1 MSAMAPETTVHRV
14 GQLIADKYKVVRL
27 VGSGGMGS
35 VYEAENVSI
44 GKRVALK
51 FLHVGARSDG
61 TSLARFQ
68 REARAI
74 SAVGSAHVVQVF
86 DWGQDGHDHPF
97 LVMEFLDGRDLS
109 ERIEQIGRIEVGDAI
124 RYTVEA
130 LRGLRKVH
138 AAGIVHRDLKPENL
152 FLVTGD
158 DDLLH
163 VKIVDFGLSKL
174 VEGNDLDSPDFEQS
188 ARLTQAG
195 AIVGTPLYMS
205 PEQIEALVE
214 LDHRTD
220 IWAMGAILHEMLA
233 GSPPFMDRSYA
244 RLVMAICQR
253 DPADLAKLN
262 PDVPAPLAGVARR
275 ALTRD
280 RDERLQTADAFIQA
294 LSQVAQVD
302 VGTSGVQVPVT
313 MAHVHP
319 HSPGGLHSP
328 GALGGG
334 GTLVHA
340 PSATNS
346 SATNSSATGAPSA
359 SKTLV
364 SSKVAILPV
373 PAAVVAAGPITPA
386 RVVAGTNEPPVAPL
400 DATIAAH
407 TKGAATMW
415 LADAPVFSIW
425 RGEVDS
431 PDRLRIEA
439 RDGSV
444 RDLRLE
450 PVGPLTLGRVAQ
462 VGAETNDLVYPDV
475 ASRLAGRL
483 RHDGVRWWLAR
494 REECSVPVQV
504 GTRALA
510 RGEEAPI
517 VHGAVV
523 TVGAMRAT
531 MVDRR
536 YVSRSVPAG
545 TVDQLSGLLGRG
557 GLEQEVATSLQ
568 HESRFGLAMVMVGAA
583 DAPSQRAPYPLGV
596 YAAVAVHRQWPG
608 AVIARDGD
616 MVVLL
621 VKGDAE
627 RLATEA
633 HKLVQTLETI
643 HAKPLACGYWTLE
656 GDAANAGSEVELALN
671 AMEAVAGPVVRVDD
685 EVVSLRDLSPT
696 MHLASSRAVLDRA
709 RQPKNQLLMFG
720 IEEQAA
726 LKLIGPKVVPALEQE
741 LAAIIATRVGP
752 SAKITCLADGVIGA
766 CVSRKV
772 DAAALGVDVQCEWHA
787 RPPITDGKVE
797 LPRTL
802 SWEEAIGDGAA
813 VRAKELSR
821 ECCDAHGV
829 MSALSGGLPYPIAGR
844 VHAAI
849 GASSAVERVK
859 MLFDVLE
866 GTWRFIALV
875 LAAANFTKGGTQG
888 DGEPGAAPS
897 EKGEAQL
904 RAFYERNKTRTGLP
918 LGAWR
923 ELARH
928 AAKGFSGN
936 QDPIGILARQLLN
949 VKLTPNQTF
958 DTLSN
963 LLHNERNNFAHGHY
977 NEARAGADMV
987 EFEQMTRAF
996 LRALRPL
1003 AAWTLVTVQRTEP
1016 DLYGESQTIEYIDH
1030 TGPYATG
1037 ARRRIGF
1044 NSPIR
1049 LANVVYLVRWRDGLV
1064 LPLEPWVR
1072 RIVRDDRFDLFWID
1086 HMPRP
1091 GGCNFSGVV
1100 SGDSTKDPCD
1110 TRRLPP
1116 RLRKLVTS

>member
-1 MSAMAPETTVHRV
+1 MTSIAPETSHQRV
-14 GQLIADKYKVVRL
+14 GQLVGGKYQVVRL
-27 VGSGGMGS
+27 IGSGGMGS
-35 VYEAENVSI
+35 VYEAENVAI

-51 FLHVGARSDG
+51 FLHMSAQRDD

-74 SAVGSAHVVQVF
+74 SAVESAHIVQVF
-86 DWGQDGHDHPF
+86 DWGQDDDGHPF
-97 LVMEFLDGRDLS
+97 LVMELLDGRDLS
-109 ERIEQIGRIEVGDAI
+109 ERIQQVGRIAVGDAV
-124 RYTVEA
+124 RFTVEA

-152 FLVTGD
+152 FLVLGD

-174 VEGNDLDSPDFEQS
+174 VEGGELESPNFEQS

-195 AIVGTPLYMS
+195 AVVGTPLYMS
-205 PEQIEALVE
+205 PEQIEAIVE
-214 LDHRTD
+214 IDHRVD

-233 GSPPFMDRSYA
+233 GTPPFTDRSYA

-253 DPADLAKLN
+253 DPVDLTNVN
-262 PDVPAPLAGVARR
+262 PEVPPALAQVTLA

-280 RDERLQTADAFIQA
+280 RDMRLASADAFIAA
-294 LSQVAQVD
+294 LSQVAPID
-302 VGTSGVQVPVT
+302 VGTSGVSIPETRVEPVSIPGH
-313 MAHVHP
+313 MALAA
-319 HSPGGLHSP
+319 SR
-328 GALGGG
+328 
-334 GTLVHA
+334 TL
-340 PSATNS
+340 PSS
-346 SATNSSATGAPSA
+346 
-359 SKTLV
+359 L
-364 SSKVAILPV
+364 
-373 PAAVVAAGPITPA
+373 PAAVVNVDAAPATPQPLPSSTLESS
-386 RVVAGTNEPPVAPL
+386 GGPL

-415 LADAPVFSIW
+415 LSDAPVFSIW
-425 RGEVDS
+425 RGEVAS
-431 PDRLRIEA
+431 PDRLRVEA

-450 PVGPLTLGRVAQ
+450 PVGPLSLGRVQQ
-462 VGAETNDLVYPDV
+462 VGSEVNDLVYADV
-475 ASRLAGRL
+475 ASRLAARF

-494 REECSVPVQV
+494 RKECSVPVQV

-517 VHGAVV
+517 VHGTFV

-545 TVDQLSGLLGRG
+545 TVDQQSGLLARG
-557 GLEQEVATSLQ
+557 GLEQEVATALQ
-568 HESRFGLAMVMVGAA
+568 HEGAFGLALVMVGF
-583 DAPSQRAPYPLGV
+583 DAPPSVRAPYP
-596 YAAVAVHRQWPG
+596 VAVNVGVAAHRQWSSS
-608 AVIARDGD
+608 VVARDGD
-616 MVVLL
+616 VVAVL
-621 VKGDAE
+621 VRGGADHLAAE
-627 RLATEA
+627 AN
-633 HKLVQTLETI
+633 KLVEVTRASG
-643 HAKPLACGYWTLE
+643 AKALAGGYWMLE

-671 AMEAVAGPVVRVDD
+671 AVEAVAGPVLHTGGK
-685 EVVSLRDLSPT
+685 VVSLRDHNPSI
-696 MHLASSRAVLDRA
+696 HLASSSAVLERA

-720 IEEQAA
+720 IEDQAS
-726 LKLIGPKVVPALEQE
+726 LNGIGPKVVPALEQE

-752 SAKITCLADGVIGA
+752 VAKITRLAAGVIGA
-766 CVSRKV
+766 CVPRKV
-772 DAAALGVDVQCEWHA
+772 DAPELGVDVQCEWHA

-802 SWEEAIGDGAA
+802 SWEEAILD
-813 VRAKELSR
+813 RAEARAEELSR
-821 ECCDAHGV
+821 ECADAHGV
-829 MSALSGGLPYPIAGR
+829 LSALSGGLPYPIAGR

-849 GASSAVERVK
+849 GAASAVERVK

-875 LAAANFTKGGTQG
+875 LAAAYFTKGGSP
-888 DGEPGAAPS
+888 DGAPS
-897 EKGEAQL
+897 ASDEKNQEQL
-904 RAFYERNKTRTGLP
+904 RLFYERVKTRAGLP

-923 ELARH
+923 ELARL

-936 QDPIGILARQLLN
+936 KDPIGILARQLLN
-949 VKLTPNQTF
+949 VKLASNQTF

-963 LLHNERNNFAHGHY
+963 LLHSERNNFAHGHY
-977 NEARAGADMV
+977 NEARAGADV
-987 EFEQMTRAF
+987 HEFEQMTRSF

-1049 LANVVYLVRWRDGLV
+1049 LANVVYLARWRDGLV
-1064 LPLEPWVR
+1064 LPLDPWLR
-1072 RIVRDDRFDLFWID
+1072 RVASDDRFDLFWID
-1086 HMPRP
+1086 HMPRA
-1091 GGCNFSGVV
+1091 GSCNFSAVV
-1100 SGDSTKDPCD
+1100 SGESTRDVCD
-1110 TRRLPP
+1110 VRRVPP
-1116 RLRKLVTS
+1116 LLRALVGG

>member
-1 MSAMAPETTVHRV
+1 MTSIAPDTAVERV
-14 GQLIADKYKVVRL
+14 GQTIGGKYKVVRL
-27 VGSGGMGS
+27 IGSGGMGS
-35 VYEAENVSI
+35 VYEAENVVI

-51 FLHVGARSDG
+51 FLHMSAQKDE
-61 TSLARFQ
+61 TSLLRFH

-74 SAVGSAHVVQVF
+74 SAVESAHIVQVF
-86 DWGQDGHDHPF
+86 DWGQDDRGQPF
-97 LVMEFLDGRDLS
+97 LVMELLDGRDLGQ
-109 ERIEQIGRIEVGDAI
+109 RIEQSGRIPVGDAV
-124 RYTVEA
+124 RFAVEA

-174 VEGNDLDSPDFEQS
+174 VDGAELEAPSFEKS

-195 AIVGTPLYMS
+195 AVVGTPLYMS
-205 PEQIEALVE
+205 PEQIEAVVE
-214 LDHRTD
+214 IDHRAD

-233 GSPPFMDRSYA
+233 GAPPFMDRSYA

-253 DPADLAKLN
+253 DPVELTTVN
-262 PDVPAPLAGVARR
+262 PEVPP
-275 ALTRD
+275 
-280 RDERLQTADAFIQA
+280 A
-294 LSQVAQVD
+294 LSQVIREALTRERDKRLQSADAFLNGLALAVPID
-302 VGTSGVQVPVT
+302 VMSSGVNVPHTIAQPAMELPPALRIASDKTLPALDAVPE
-313 MAHVHP
+313 AVIHVAAAATP
-319 HSPGGLHSP
+319 SPGSTPAPSPSSTLESPGG
-328 GALGGG
+328 
-334 GTLVHA
+334 
-340 PSATNS
+340 
-346 SATNSSATGAPSA
+346 
-359 SKTLV
+359 
-364 SSKVAILPV
+364 
-373 PAAVVAAGPITPA
+373 
-386 RVVAGTNEPPVAPL
+386 PL

-415 LADAPVFSIW
+415 LSDAPVFSIW

-450 PVGPLTLGRVAQ
+450 PVGPLTLGRVKQ
-462 VGAETNDLVYPDV
+462 VGDEVNDLVYADV
-475 ASRLAGRL
+475 ASRLAARL

-494 REECSVPVQV
+494 RSECSVPVQV

-510 RGEEAPI
+510 RGEEAPL
-517 VHGAVV
+517 VHGAFV

-545 TVDQLSGLLGRG
+545 TVDQLSGLLARA
-557 GLEQEVATSLQ
+557 GLEQEVATAMQ
-568 HESRFGLAMVMVGAA
+568 HQSAFGLALVMVGV
-583 DAPSQRAPYPLGV
+583 DVPPTAPAPYPLAV
-596 YAAVAVHRQWPG
+596 YAAVAAHRQWPSS
-608 AVIARDGD
+608 VVARDGD
-616 MVVLL
+616 VVAVL
-621 VKGDAE
+621 VRGDAE
-627 RLATEA
+627 LVGTEAARLAAVTRS
-633 HKLVQTLETI
+633 VN
-643 HAKPLACGYWTLE
+643 AKPLGCGFWMLE

-671 AMEAVAGPVVRVDD
+671 AVEAVAGPVVKAEG
-685 EVVSLRDLSPT
+685 EVVSLRAHNPSIHLS
-696 MHLASSRAVLDRA
+696 SSSAVLDWA
-709 RQPKNQLLMFG
+709 RQPKNQLLLFG

-726 LKLIGPKVVPALEQE
+726 LDLIGPKVVPALEQE

-752 SAKITCLADGVIGA
+752 SAKVTRLAPGVIGA
-766 CVSRKV
+766 CIPRKLE
-772 DAAALGVDVQCEWHA
+772 AAEIGVDVQCEWHA
-787 RPPITDGKVE
+787 RSPITDGKVE

-802 SWEEAIGDGAA
+802 SWEEAVGERPES
-813 VRAKELSR
+813 RALELSR
-821 ECCDAHGV
+821 ECADAHGV
-829 MSALSGGLPYPIAGR
+829 LSALSGGLPYPIAGR
-844 VHAAI
+844 VHSAI
-849 GASSAVERVK
+849 GAASAVERVK

-875 LAAANFTKGGTQG
+875 LAAAYFTEGGTQG
-888 DGEPGAAPS
+888 SERTGAAS
-897 EKGEAQL
+897 IDKALEQL
-904 RAFYERNKTRTGLP
+904 RAFHGRVKTRAGLP

-923 ELARH
+923 ELARL
-928 AAKGFSGN
+928 AAKGFVGN
-936 QDPIGILARQLLN
+936 DDPMGVLARQLLN

-977 NEARAGADMV
+977 NEARAGADV
-987 EFEQMTRAF
+987 HEFEQMTRSF

-1016 DLYGESQTIEYIDH
+1016 DLYGESQTVEFIDH

-1044 NSPIR
+1044 NSPMR
-1049 LANVVYLVRWRDGLV
+1049 LANVVYLARWRDGLV

-1072 RIVRDDRFDLFWID
+1072 RLASEDRFDLYWID
-1086 HMPRP
+1086 HLPRP
-1091 GGCNFSGVV
+1091 GLCNFSSVV
-1100 SGDSTKDPCD
+1100 SGEPQKGACD
-1110 TRRLPP
+1110 VRRLPP
-1116 RLRKLVTS
+1116 LLRALVE